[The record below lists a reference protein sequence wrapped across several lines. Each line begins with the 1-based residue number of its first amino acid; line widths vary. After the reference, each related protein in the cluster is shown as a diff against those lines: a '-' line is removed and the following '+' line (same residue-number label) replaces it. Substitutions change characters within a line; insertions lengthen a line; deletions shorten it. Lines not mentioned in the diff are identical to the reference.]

1 MSAPTQSAH
10 ALEQREPKPD
20 TSGKPA
26 GQRSPHTGRV
36 VLITGAAGGMGA
48 LLVQRFLA
56 NGDSVIA
63 TDTSDEALAKL
74 TARMDGGEQLRTQA
88 ADISDEASCAEL
100 AGFARKAF
108 NRVDVLIN
116 CAGFFPSLPF
126 DEMKLADWNKI
137 IGINLTGVFLTVKA
151 VLPLMRGRGWGRII
165 NFGSGSMFAGVAEQV
180 HYVSAKAGVL
190 GLTRSL
196 ARVVG
201 KDNITVNLLAPG
213 LTLTPAVAKHLPPE
227 LIKAQSATR
236 AIQRDEVGE
245 DLVGT
250 TFFLAS
256 PDADFMTGQT
266 LNVDG
271 GAHML

>member
-1 MSAPTQSAH
+1 M
-10 ALEQREPKPD
+10 
-20 TSGKPA
+20 
-26 GQRSPHTGRV
+26 

-48 LLVQRFLA
+48 LIVERFLA

-63 TDTSDEALAKL
+63 TDTSDEALA
-74 TARMDGGEQLRTQA
+74 QLAAKSSAGDRLKTLA
-88 ADISDEASCAEL
+88 ADISDEASCAAL
-100 AGFARKAF
+100 ADYAREQF
-108 NRVDVLIN
+108 GRVDVLIN
-116 CAGFFPSLPF
+116 CAGYFPVRDF
-126 DEMKLADWNKI
+126 DEMTLDDWNEVV
-137 IGINLTGVFLTVKA
+137 GVNLTGVFLMVKA
-151 VLPLMRGRGWGRII
+151 MLPLMRGRGWGRII
-165 NFGSGSMFAGVAEQV
+165 NFGSGSMFSGVADQV

-201 KDNITVNLLAPG
+201 KGGITVNLIAPG
-213 LTLTPAVAKHLPPE
+213 LTVTPAVAKSMPPE
-227 LIKAQSATR
+227 MIKAQIAVR

-245 DLVGT
+245 DLIGT